1 MQLSLFKPAD
11 ILPDNLRRV
20 VEKVRKDLKKPTAQ
34 IIYLPYI
41 KRQLFSCSNV
51 GKQQH
56 GNNKHS

>member
-1 MQLSLFKPAD
+1 MQLNLFKPAD
-11 ILPDNLRRV
+11 ILTDELQRV
-20 VEKVRKDLKKPTAQ
+20 VQKVRNDLKPTAQ
-34 IIYLPYI
+34 IIHLPYK

>member
-11 ILPDNLRRV
+11 ILPDNLRKV
-20 VEKVRKDLKKPTAQ
+20 VDKVRNDLRKPTAQ

-41 KRQLFSCSNV
+41 KRQLFSCSKV
-51 GKQQH
+51 RKH

>member
-1 MQLSLFKPAD
+1 MQLNLFKPAD
-11 ILPDNLRRV
+11 ILTDELQRV
-20 VEKVRKDLKKPTAQ
+20 VQKVRNDLKPTAQ
-34 IIYLPYI
+34 IIHLPYI

>member
-1 MQLSLFKPAD
+1 MQLNLFKPAD
-11 ILPDNLRRV
+11 ILTDELQRV
-20 VEKVRKDLKKPTAQ
+20 VQKVRNDLKPTAQ